1 MWRGSAHRAWDWD
14 TFPNDIA
21 ETIRANRQNFPVCI
35 RAIPFVGYLFRK
47 LRHKRRSIFPKKY
60 GLAYPGL

>member
-35 RAIPFVGYLFRK
+35 GSIPFVGYLACQ
-47 LRHKRRSIFPKKY
+47 LRHKSGPIFPKKD